1 MDVGNTEA
9 PAKPARPARTL
20 PRSVQLLFLLIAAGL
35 IGAWLLLGSLFSKP
49 AQEAAAPATSPDSFK
64 PTAAQ
69 WAGFKMADVRLVGF
83 AATQTTDGKIALDD
97 DRNTQVFSPYSGR
110 VTKVFAKVG
119 DVVKAGDPLLN
130 VQASEFVQGFN
141 DLLTAVGAFRASKAQ
156 FTLASATEKRQHEL
170 YLAQGG
176 ALKDWQQSQSDLAT
190 AQGNLSSAEVAVG
203 AVRNRLRI
211 LGKSDAEIND
221 MIATSDATR
230 FSPEATV
237 TAPIAGT
244 VTMRQVGIGQN
255 IVTQASG
262 GAAPVFTIGDLS
274 TVWLVANAREADS
287 PQIHVGDPV
296 QVQVLAFP
304 GRTFDARI
312 SYVAAGIDPTTHR
325 LPIHA
330 DVANPDGALKPE
342 MFATFR
348 IVTSAAMQAP
358 AIPQEAIV
366 NDPDGAHV
374 WLVGPDKTLSI
385 RKVRLGR
392 SDGDLVEVLDGL
404 KAGDQVVTSGSLFI
418 DRAAEAD

>member
-49 AQEAAAPATSPDSFK
+49 AQEAAAPATSSDSFK

>member
-1 MDVGNTEA
+1 
-9 PAKPARPARTL
+9 
-20 PRSVQLLFLLIAAGL
+20 
-35 IGAWLLLGSLFSKP
+35 
-49 AQEAAAPATSPDSFK
+49 
-64 PTAAQ
+64 
-69 WAGFKMADVRLVGF
+69 
-83 AATQTTDGKIALDD
+83 
-97 DRNTQVFSPYSGR
+97 
-110 VTKVFAKVG
+110 
-119 DVVKAGDPLLN
+119 
-130 VQASEFVQGFN
+130 
-141 DLLTAVGAFRASKAQ
+141 
-156 FTLASATEKRQHEL
+156 
-170 YLAQGG
+170 
-176 ALKDWQQSQSDLAT
+176 
-190 AQGNLSSAEVAVG
+190 
-203 AVRNRLRI
+203 
-211 LGKSDAEIND
+211 
-221 MIATSDATR
+221 
-230 FSPEATV
+230 
-237 TAPIAGT
+237 
-244 VTMRQVGIGQN
+244 
-255 IVTQASG
+255 
-262 GAAPVFTIGDLS
+262 
-274 TVWLVANAREADS
+274 
-287 PQIHVGDPV
+287 
-296 QVQVLAFP
+296 VQVLAFP